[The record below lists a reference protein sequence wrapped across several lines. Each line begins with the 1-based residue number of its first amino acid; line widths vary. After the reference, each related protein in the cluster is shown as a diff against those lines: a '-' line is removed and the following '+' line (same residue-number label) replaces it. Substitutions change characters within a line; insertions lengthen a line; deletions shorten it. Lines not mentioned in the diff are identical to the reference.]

1 MTEAASSQSPV
12 EAWTVRKVLD
22 WTIGHLKS
30 RGCETARLD
39 AEILLAHARGCQRIR
54 LYTEYDAPLTLE
66 ERATMRELV
75 QRRATLEPVA
85 YLVGF
90 REFFGLEFEIQ
101 RGVFIPRPDTET
113 LVVKALDIARELKAP
128 RILDVC
134 TGSACIPVAIAANC
148 PASQL
153 TAVELDQSALEVAH
167 ANVRRHDLESRIAVL
182 QGDLFAPL
190 PANAQLDVI
199 TSNPPYVTDS
209 EMATLPADVRDH
221 EPQLALRAGPDG
233 LDVVRR
239 LVTEADQFLAD
250 GGALL
255 LEIAAE
261 QAEAVVSLFAATGTY
276 EPAQIAQDLGG
287 RLRVVWGRKAIG
299 RE

>member
-1 MTEAASSQSPV
+1 MTEATSSQSPV
-12 EAWTVRKVLD
+12 ESWTVQKVLD

-30 RGCETARLD
+30 RGCESARLD

-66 ERATMRELV
+66 ERAKMRELV

-90 REFFGLEFEIQ
+90 REFFGLDFEVQ
-101 RGVFIPRPDTET
+101 PGVFIPRPDTET
-113 LVVKALDIARELKAP
+113 LVITALDIASEIDAP
-128 RILDVC
+128 RILDIC

-148 PASQL
+148 PASRL
-153 TAVELDQSALEVAH
+153 TAVELDEQVFEVARR
-167 ANVRRHDLESRIAVL
+167 NIQRHDLESRIELL

-190 PANAQLDVI
+190 ATDANFEVI
-199 TSNPPYVTDS
+199 TGNPPYITDT
-209 EMATLPADVRDH
+209 EMESLPPDVRDH
-221 EPQLALRAGPDG
+221 EPHLALQAGSDG

-239 LVTEADQFLAD
+239 LIPEANRFLVE

-261 QAEAVVSLFAATGTY
+261 QAEAVVALFAAAGTY
-276 EPAQIAQDLGG
+276 EPAQIAHDLRG
-287 RLRVVWGRKAIG
+287 RSRVVWSRKTT
-299 RE
+299 